1 MGHNMLNKNW
11 SIDNTFLFWI
21 IQLIASGTLIMYSA
35 SSPMAEIKFDNHL
48 YYLLKHIKWII
59 IGVMAYQVSSRL
71 KYHQIKTI
79 IPFIVVGTWILV
91 LLAFYMNSTNKPSR
105 WLIIN
110 GTSWMT
116 TSDLARIMLII
127 YTAYFIDKYH
137 DKLSDWKFMI
147 VNFSIIPLITLGLI
161 LKQPD
166 LSSTI
171 IISLIIA
178 CMLLVAK
185 VSYKYL
191 VILFLAAI
199 ILFSYKISTNK
210 YMYNRLDNWVQSFYV
225 DSEQAIDNQQ
235 RKALMALG
243 SGGLTGKKLGN
254 SKLKDG
260 YLPAAHTDYILAI
273 IGEEYGFLGIGYMFF
288 LFIMIFHLGIQ
299 TVKICADRFSLF
311 LSLGVVINIIFYFLI
326 NVAYV
331 IGYAPNT
338 GLSLPFIS
346 YGGSNTI
353 FTLIAVGLL
362 IGISRESLRLKT
374 NKII

>member
-1 MGHNMLNKNW
+1 MLDKNW
-11 SIDNTFLFWI
+11 TIDKLFLFTI
-21 IQLIASGTLIMYSA
+21 IQLIAYGTLVMYSA
-35 SSPMAEIKFDNHL
+35 SSHMAEVRFDNHW
-48 YYLLKHIKWII
+48 YYLWKHLKWIVVGI
-59 IGVMAYQVSSRL
+59 LAYQLTSRL
-71 KYHQIKTI
+71 KHQRLKTI
-79 IPFIVVGTWILV
+79 IPLLVISTWIIV
-91 LLAFYMNSTNKPSR
+91 CLAFYLNPTNKPSR

-110 GTSWMT
+110 GVNWMT
-116 TSDLARIMLII
+116 TSDLARVMLII

-137 DKLSDWKFMI
+137 KNLMDLKFMLTR
-147 VNFSIIPLITLGLI
+147 FTAIPLITLLLI

-171 IISLIIA
+171 IIGLIILS
-178 CMLLVAK
+178 MLLIAK

-191 VILFLAAI
+191 GILILTVS

-210 YMYNRLDNWVQSFYV
+210 YMYDRLNTWTQSFYQ
-225 DSEQAIDNQQ
+225 DSNYKEDNQQ

-254 SKLKDG
+254 SKLKAG

-273 IGEEYGFLGIGYMFF
+273 IGEEYGFLGIAYVFF
-288 LFIMIFHLGIQ
+288 IFLMIFHLGIQ
-299 TVKICADRFSLF
+299 AVKISPDRFSLF
-311 LSLGVVINIIFYFLI
+311 LSLGIIINLIFYFLI

-353 FTLIAVGLL
+353 FTLTTIGLL
-362 IGISRESLRLKT
+362 IGITRDSLRLKT

>member
-1 MGHNMLNKNW
+1 MINKNW
-11 SIDNTFLFWI
+11 PIDKLFLFTI
-21 IQLIASGTLIMYSA
+21 IQLIAWGTLVMYSA
-35 SSPMAEIKFDNHL
+35 SSHMAEVRFNNHSH
-48 YYLLKHIKWII
+48 YLLIHLKWLF
-59 IGVMAYQVSSRL
+59 IGFFAYQLTSRL
-71 KYHQIKTI
+71 KYQQLKTI
-79 IPFIVVGTWILV
+79 VPIIVLFTWFVICV
-91 LLAFYMNSTNKPSR
+91 AFYLNPTNKPSR

-110 GTSWMT
+110 GTNWMT
-116 TSDLARIMLII
+116 TSDMARIMLII

-137 DKLSDWKFMI
+137 ENLTNLKFMLI
-147 VNFSIIPLITLGLI
+147 NFTPIPLITLLMI

-171 IISLIIA
+171 IIGLIILS
-178 CMLLVAK
+178 MLLIAK
-185 VSYKYL
+185 VSRQYL
-191 VILFLAAI
+191 GISILI
-199 ILFSYKISTNK
+199 VSMVFSYKISTNT
-210 YMYNRLDNWVQSFYV
+210 YMHKRLNTWTQSFYN
-225 DSEQAIDNQQ
+225 DSTYDIDNQQ

-273 IGEEYGFLGIGYMFF
+273 IGEEYGFLGIGYIFF
-288 LFIMIFHLGIQ
+288 IFLMIFHLGIQ
-299 TVKICADRFSLF
+299 AVKISRDRFSLF
-311 LSLGVVINIIFYFLI
+311 LSLGIVTNIIFYFLI

-353 FTLIAVGLL
+353 FTLAAIGLL
-362 IGISRESLRLKT
+362 INISRDSLKLKSSR
-374 NKII
+374 II